1 MSPAQIRAAAER
13 WCSNY
18 HPRPYDDGSVF
29 YSSLPVP
36 PEVMQ
41 TGILYRPN
49 VAHKV
54 VIMRKFDPYGPE
66 RWQPFQTV
74 MVGMPNLGPIL
85 SIGVERALFATRDT
99 DLVFNQGVLT
109 DVSIDK
115 KSELVGF
122 VRIPLAVAKAVV
134 GVPAQILQIRI
145 ADTRNQT
152 ALLNAQGELANT
164 LSKIRQDNAKGA
176 GDALGTRSAV
186 SREGQFVGS
195 CMNAGGDPESCQRLA
210 RPTQ

>member
-1 MSPAQIRAAAER
+1 
-13 WCSNY
+13 
-18 HPRPYDDGSVF
+18 
-29 YSSLPVP
+29 
-36 PEVMQ
+36 
-41 TGILYRPN
+41 
-49 VAHKV
+49 
-54 VIMRKFDPYGPE
+54 
-66 RWQPFQTV
+66 
-74 MVGMPNLGPIL
+74 MPNLGPIL

-152 ALLNAQGELANT
+152 ALINAQGELANT
-164 LSKIRQDNAKGA
+164 LAQIKRDNSAQGE
-176 GDALGTRSAV
+176 GGGPRSAA

-195 CMNAGGDPESCQRLA
+195 CMNAGGDAESCRSLA